1 MSKVRCP
8 RWETCEAGGCPHYG
22 EHDYI
27 PECAEPCDFFDD
39 EEDVLCEPVDE
50 EAVDGAL
57 L

>member
-27 PECAEPCDFFDD
+27 PECAEPCDAFDA

-50 EAVDGAL
+50 EDEQ
-57 L
+57 